1 VAKYNGLTL
10 LPHADVGYEGKQCH
24 QYYLG
29 SESGIYIAVK
39 EKINENGKNAGM
51 KAGESSGD

>member
-1 VAKYNGLTL
+1 
-10 LPHADVGYEGKQCH
+10 VGYEGKQCH